1 MKLCT
6 DLNFKPRLS
15 MTKRLSPLHILK
27 FLSASTG
34 AGDVPHFLISL
45 YKKMLSFPE
54 ILCIKEL
61 SLCQN
66 TKCLESHNGVS
77 RADKAV
83 RVAEEALGD
92 ERQAGSCFGPYFCNP
107 QDSHKGQC
115 WLHKFSW
122 PRGAPCRSRLTAK
135 SNSSCVQHQPSA
147 ML

>member
-1 MKLCT
+1 
-6 DLNFKPRLS
+6 

-61 SLCQN
+61 SLCQA

-92 ERQAGSCFGPYFCNP
+92 ERQA
-107 QDSHKGQC
+107 
-115 WLHKFSW
+115 
-122 PRGAPCRSRLTAK
+122 RSLLWALFLQSTRLAQGTTLA
-135 SNSSCVQHQPSA
+135 A
-147 ML
+147 